1 MTIQPKARLPI
12 LAVALAACIAS
23 ASATFQVGDSTL
35 VPGPLGEAPSTASS
49 DAALSDPMVTI
60 TEPVP
65 GDEPVVSVDQSVTVS
80 EPVVARREVVA
91 PAPEL
96 RAEPAITITKPRL
109 TEDQRIQADVMDLLA
124 RSQNIS
130 GKIGVVSMDSVVTLT
145 GYTATSGQAYR
156 AGREARGVQGVRYVV
171 NEIRPRV
178 GGSI

>member
-1 MTIQPKARLPI
+1 MKIQPKARLPS

-35 VPGPLGEAPSTASS
+35 VPGPLGEEPSATAAS
-49 DAALSDPMVTI
+49 AALSDPMVTI

-65 GDEPVVSVDQSVTVS
+65 GDEPVVAVEQPVS
-80 EPVVARREVVA
+80 EPVLVKRERVA
-91 PAPEL
+91 PAPEH
-96 RAEPAITITKPRL
+96 AEPAITITKPRL

-130 GKIGVVSMDSVVTLT
+130 GKIGVVSADSVVPLT